1 MIQEIERGRVFMG
14 SLERG
19 SDLAAGLTAF
29 CSENHI
35 TLGRIVG
42 LGAVQRANVGYFDQ
56 EDRNYRFIAM
66 DRPLEITS
74 LVGNVSLKENSPF
87 IHAHVTLGDEE
98 GRGFGGH
105 LGEGN
110 IVWAFEFTLE
120 EYAGATFE
128 RVYDPETKLS
138 LWQG

>member
-1 MIQEIERGRVFMG
+1 MIKQVKPSQVFIG

-19 SDLAAGLTAF
+19 SDVLDGVTAF
-29 CSENHI
+29 CKENQI
-35 TLGRIVG
+35 ALGRIVG
-42 LGAVQRANVGYFDQ
+42 LGAVQRANIGYFDQ
-56 EDRNYRFIAM
+56 SEKSYRFIAL
-66 DRPLEITS
+66 DRPMEITS
-74 LVGNVSLKENSPF
+74 LVGNVSLKDGEPF

-98 GRGFGGH
+98 GRCFGGH

-120 EYAGATFE
+120 EFTGAVFQ

-138 LWQG
+138 LWK